1 MGRLAAMEPAAP
13 HALHFTTTAKASA
26 DAHALAGPGLARFD
40 LIVDS
45 LALVLAVVMVAT
57 GFALLGAIVAVIAV
71 LSLLGS
77 RYHPIQRALLAIRFK
92 ALLGQ
97 ATTVSADDDGLR
109 FENALGSSFVPWS
122 SVTVVR
128 STDRTVAFFRDRVLM
143 GYIPSSA
150 FASQDAQDELV
161 AFARARI
168 EAASTVASPGG

>member
-1 MGRLAAMEPAAP
+1 MTRRPERQV
-13 HALHFTTTAKASA
+13 LHFTTTAKSSA
-26 DAHALAGPGLARFD
+26 DAHALAGPGFARFD

-57 GFALLGAIVAVIAV
+57 GFPLLGAIVAVIAV

-77 RYHPIQRALLAIRFK
+77 RSHPIQRALLAIRFR

-97 ATTVSADDDGLR
+97 ATTVSVDDDGLR

-122 SVTVVR
+122 SITVVR
-128 STDRTVAFFRDRVLM
+128 SSDRTVAFFRDRVLM
-143 GYIPSSA
+143 GYVPSTA
-150 FASQDAQDELV
+150 FASRAAQDELV

-168 EAASTVASPGG
+168 QAGPAVVSPGG